1 MQKIAI
7 LLLILNLA
15 FYVETASDSLKDT
28 FGSKFKMGTCVSPG
42 ELNTGAAF
50 IKKHFNSITPENE
63 LKPDAIINQQACQ
76 QKGNNVN
83 TQVVFNSGT
92 KAILK
97 FCQDNGIALRG
108 HTFVWYSQTPDWFFR
123 ENFQNYGN
131 YVSKTVM
138 NQRLES
144 LIKNTFALIAKDY
157 PKLNVYAYD
166 VCNELFVNG
175 GGGLRPASNSK
186 WMQVYGD
193 DSFIIN
199 AFTYA
204 RKYAPKG
211 CKLFIN
217 DFNEYMTA
225 KTNDIYNM
233 ALKLKQKGIIDGI
246 GMQSHVSITFPSFAD
261 YKKAL
266 EKFLSTGL
274 EVHISE
280 LDIAFENN
288 PNAQATYFKNVFQLA
303 VAKAGTGGG
312 KVTCLTVWGTNDGN
326 SWISDKKALLFAA
339 GYTPKQAYY
348 SVMEVGKNLPSG
360 GSSGSQN
367 TNTNTNTNT
376 NANLPSGTKYV
387 VVNRMSKKALGVH
400 WDSTDDG
407 ANVHQWEVNGKTSE
421 QWIFTQAS
429 DGFKITNV
437 NANKCL
443 EVYNLSKDNG
453 GNIAIWHDTGATNQ
467 RWVVEDAGSG
477 YVFIKNVY
485 SGLYLDVEK
494 KSKEDGGNIIQ
505 YQFNGNGNQQWQ
517 LVKA

>member
-7 LLLILNLA
+7 LILILNLA
-15 FYVETASDSLKDT
+15 FYVKSADVASLKDA
-28 FGSKFKMGTCVSPG
+28 FGSKFKVGTCVSPG
-42 ELNTGAAF
+42 ELNTGASF
-50 IKKHFNSITPENE
+50 IKRHFNSITPENE

-76 QKGNNVN
+76 QRGNNVN

-92 KAILK
+92 RAILK

-123 ENFQNYGN
+123 ENFQSYGN
-131 YVSKTVM
+131 YVNKNVM

-144 LIKNTFALIAKDY
+144 FIKNTFALLAQDY
-157 PKLNVYAYD
+157 PNLKVYAYD
-166 VCNELFVNG
+166 VCNELFVNN

-204 RKYAPKG
+204 RKYAPSG

-217 DFNEYMTA
+217 DYNEYMTA

-246 GMQSHVSITFPSFAD
+246 GMQSHVGVNFPSFQD

-280 LDIAFENN
+280 LDIAYENN
-288 PNAQATYFKNVFQLA
+288 FNAQATYFKNVFQLA
-303 VAKAGTGGG
+303 VDKAGPG

-326 SWISDKKALLFAA
+326 SWISDKKALLFSS
-339 GYTPKQAYY
+339 GYSPKQAYY
-348 SVMEVGKNLPSG
+348 SVMEVAKNLPSG
-360 GSSGSQN
+360 GSNNNNNNNNNNQN
-367 TNTNTNTNT
+367 TNT
-376 NANLPSGTKYV
+376 NLPSGTKYV
-387 VVNRMSKKALGVH
+387 IVNRLSGKAVGVY
-400 WDSTDDG
+400 WDLTDDG
-407 ANVHQWEVNGKTSE
+407 TNVHQWSINGKTSE
-421 QWIFTQAS
+421 EWICTKMS
-429 DGFKITNV
+429 DGYKFTNV

-443 EVYNLSKDNG
+443 EVYNMSKENS
-453 GNIAIWHDTGATNQ
+453 GNIVIWPDTGVSNQ
-467 RWVVEDAGSG
+467 RWEIQDAGEG
-477 YVFIKNVY
+477 YVFLKNVY

-494 KSKEDGGNIIQ
+494 KSMEDGGNIIQ

>member
-7 LLLILNLA
+7 LILILNLA
-15 FYVETASDSLKDT
+15 FYVKSADVASLKDA
-28 FGSKFKMGTCVSPG
+28 FGSKFKVGTCVSPG
-42 ELNTGAAF
+42 ELNTGASF
-50 IKKHFNSITPENE
+50 IKRHFNSITPENE

-76 QKGNNVN
+76 QRGNNVN

-92 KAILK
+92 RAILK

-123 ENFQNYGN
+123 ENFQSYGN
-131 YVSKTVM
+131 YVNKNVM

-144 LIKNTFALIAKDY
+144 FIKNTFALLAQDY
-157 PKLNVYAYD
+157 PNLNVYAYD
-166 VCNELFVNG
+166 VCNELFVNN

-204 RKYAPKG
+204 RKYAPSG

-217 DFNEYMTA
+217 DYNEYMTA

-246 GMQSHVSITFPSFAD
+246 GMQSHVGVNFPSFQD

-280 LDIAFENN
+280 LDIAYENN
-288 PNAQATYFKNVFQLA
+288 FNAQATYFKNVFQLA
-303 VAKAGTGGG
+303 VDKAGPG

-326 SWISDKKALLFAA
+326 SWISDKKALLFSS
-339 GYTPKQAYY
+339 GYSPKQAYY
-348 SVMEVGKNLPSG
+348 SVMEVAKNLPSG
-360 GSSGSQN
+360 GSNNNNNNNNQN
-367 TNTNTNTNT
+367 TNT
-376 NANLPSGTKYV
+376 NLPSGTKYV
-387 VVNRMSKKALGVH
+387 IVNRLSGKAVGVY
-400 WDSTDDG
+400 WDLTDDG
-407 ANVHQWEVNGKTSE
+407 TNVHQWSINGKTSE
-421 QWIFTQAS
+421 EWICTKMS
-429 DGFKITNV
+429 DGYKFTNV

-443 EVYNLSKDNG
+443 EVYNMSKENS
-453 GNIAIWHDTGATNQ
+453 GNIVIWPDTGVSNQ
-467 RWVVEDAGSG
+467 RWEIQDAGEG
-477 YVFIKNVY
+477 YVFLKNVY

-494 KSKEDGGNIIQ
+494 KSMEDGGNIIQ
-505 YQFNGNGNQQWQ
+505 YQFNGNGNQQWK
-517 LVKA
+517 LVPA

>member
-7 LLLILNLA
+7 FLVILSLA
-15 FYVETASDSLKDT
+15 FYVEAASDSLKDT

-76 QKGNNVN
+76 QRGNNVN

-92 KAILK
+92 RATLK

-131 YVSKTVM
+131 YVNKNVM

-144 LIKNTFALIAKDY
+144 LIKNTFALLKNDY
-157 PKLNVYAYD
+157 PNLNVYAYD
-166 VCNELFVNG
+166 VCNELFVNN

-204 RKYAPKG
+204 RKYAPQG

-217 DFNEYMTA
+217 DYNEYMTA

-233 ALKLKQKGIIDGI
+233 ALKLKQRGIIDGI
-246 GMQSHVSITFPSFAD
+246 GMQSHVSVNFPSFAD

-303 VAKAGTGGG
+303 VDKAGPG
-312 KVTCLTVWGTNDGN
+312 KVTCLTIWGTNDGN
-326 SWISDKKALLFAA
+326 SWIADKKALLFSA
-339 GYTPKQAYY
+339 GYSPKQAYY

-360 GSSGSQN
+360 GSSNQN

-376 NANLPSGTKYV
+376 NLPSGTKYII
-387 VVNRMSKKALGVH
+387 VNRLSKKAVGVH

-407 ANVHQWEVNGKTSE
+407 ANVHQWALNGKTSE
-421 QWIFTQAS
+421 EWIFTQGS
-429 DGFKITNV
+429 EGFKVTNV

-443 EVYNLSKDNG
+443 EVYNCSKDNG
-453 GNIAIWHDTGATNQ
+453 GNIAIYHDTGATNQ
-467 RWVVEDAGSG
+467 RWVVEDAGNG
-477 YVFIKNVY
+477 YVYIKNAY

-494 KSKEDGGNIIQ
+494 KSTEDGGNIIQ

>member
-7 LLLILNLA
+7 LILILNLA
-15 FYVETASDSLKDT
+15 FYVKSADVASLKDA
-28 FGSKFKMGTCVSPG
+28 FGSKFKVGTCVSPG
-42 ELNTGAAF
+42 ELNTGASF
-50 IKKHFNSITPENE
+50 IKRHFNSITPENE

-76 QKGNNVN
+76 QRGNNVN

-92 KAILK
+92 RAILK

-123 ENFQNYGN
+123 ENFQLA
-131 YVSKTVM
+131 
-138 NQRLES
+138 Q
-144 LIKNTFALIAKDY
+144 DY
-157 PKLNVYAYD
+157 PNLNVYAYD
-166 VCNELFVNG
+166 VCNELFVNN

-204 RKYAPKG
+204 RKYAPSG

-217 DFNEYMTA
+217 DYNEYMTA

-246 GMQSHVSITFPSFAD
+246 GMQSHVGVNFPSFQD

-280 LDIAFENN
+280 LDIAYENN
-288 PNAQATYFKNVFQLA
+288 FNAQATYFKNVFQLA
-303 VAKAGTGGG
+303 VDKAGPG

-326 SWISDKKALLFAA
+326 SWISDKKALLFSS
-339 GYTPKQAYY
+339 GYSPKQAYY
-348 SVMEVGKNLPSG
+348 SVMEVAKNLPSG
-360 GSSGSQN
+360 GSNNNNNNNNNNQN
-367 TNTNTNTNT
+367 TNT
-376 NANLPSGTKYV
+376 NLPSGTKYV
-387 VVNRMSKKALGVH
+387 IVNRLSGKAVGVY
-400 WDSTDDG
+400 WDLTDDG
-407 ANVHQWEVNGKTSE
+407 TNVHQWSINGKTSE
-421 QWIFTQAS
+421 EWICTKMS
-429 DGFKITNV
+429 DGYKFTNV

-443 EVYNLSKDNG
+443 EVYNMSKENS
-453 GNIAIWHDTGATNQ
+453 GNIVIWPDTGVSNQ
-467 RWVVEDAGSG
+467 RWEIQDAGEG
-477 YVFIKNVY
+477 YVFLKNVY

-494 KSKEDGGNIIQ
+494 KSMEDGGNIIQ
-505 YQFNGNGNQQWQ
+505 YQFNGNGNQQWK
-517 LVKA
+517 LVPA

>member
-1 MQKIAI
+1 MQKVAI

-131 YVSKTVM
+131 YVNKNVM

-186 WMQVYGD
+186 WMLVYGD

-246 GMQSHVSITFPSFAD
+246 GMQSHVGVNFPSFAD

-303 VAKAGTGGG
+303 VDKAGTGGG

-360 GSSGSQN
+360 GSSNQN
-367 TNTNTNTNT
+367 TNTNTNTN
-376 NANLPSGTKYV
+376 V
-387 VVNRMSKKALGVH
+387 
-400 WDSTDDG
+400 
-407 ANVHQWEVNGKTSE
+407 
-421 QWIFTQAS
+421 IF
-429 DGFKITNV
+429 
-437 NANKCL
+437 L
-443 EVYNLSKDNG
+443 
-453 GNIAIWHDTGATNQ
+453 
-467 RWVVEDAGSG
+467 VEL
-477 YVFIKNVY
+477 NM
-485 SGLYLDVEK
+485 
-494 KSKEDGGNIIQ
+494 
-505 YQFNGNGNQQWQ
+505 
-517 LVKA
+517 

>member
-1 MQKIAI
+1 MRKIAI
-7 LLLILNLA
+7 LILIVNLA
-15 FYVETASDSLKDT
+15 FYVKSADVASLKDA
-28 FGSKFKMGTCVSPG
+28 FGSKFKVGTCVSPG
-42 ELNTGAAF
+42 ELNTGASF
-50 IKKHFNSITPENE
+50 IKRHFNSITPENE

-76 QKGNNVN
+76 QRGNNVN

-92 KAILK
+92 RAILK

-123 ENFQNYGN
+123 ENFQSYGN
-131 YVSKTVM
+131 YVNKNVM

-144 LIKNTFALIAKDY
+144 FIKNTFALLAQDY
-157 PKLNVYAYD
+157 PNLNVYAYD
-166 VCNELFVNG
+166 VCNELFVNN

-204 RKYAPKG
+204 RKYAPSG

-217 DFNEYMTA
+217 DYNEYMTA

-246 GMQSHVSITFPSFAD
+246 GMQSHVGVNFPSFQD

-280 LDIAFENN
+280 LDIAYENN
-288 PNAQATYFKNVFQLA
+288 FNAQATYFKNVFQLA
-303 VAKAGTGGG
+303 VDKAGPG

-326 SWISDKKALLFAA
+326 SWISDKKALLFSS
-339 GYTPKQAYY
+339 GYSPKQAYY
-348 SVMEVGKNLPSG
+348 SVMEVAKNLPSG
-360 GSSGSQN
+360 GSNNNNNNNNQN
-367 TNTNTNTNT
+367 TNT
-376 NANLPSGTKYV
+376 NLPSGTKYV
-387 VVNRMSKKALGVH
+387 IVNRLSGKAVGVY
-400 WDSTDDG
+400 WDLTDDG
-407 ANVHQWEVNGKTSE
+407 TNVHQWSINGKTSE
-421 QWIFTQAS
+421 EWICTKMS
-429 DGFKITNV
+429 DGYKFTNV

-443 EVYNLSKDNG
+443 EVYNMSKENS
-453 GNIAIWHDTGATNQ
+453 GNIVIWPDTGVSNQ
-467 RWVVEDAGSG
+467 RWEIQDAGEG
-477 YVFIKNVY
+477 YVFLKNVY

-494 KSKEDGGNIIQ
+494 KSMEDGGNIIQ
-505 YQFNGNGNQQWQ
+505 YQFNGNGNQQWK
-517 LVKA
+517 LVPA